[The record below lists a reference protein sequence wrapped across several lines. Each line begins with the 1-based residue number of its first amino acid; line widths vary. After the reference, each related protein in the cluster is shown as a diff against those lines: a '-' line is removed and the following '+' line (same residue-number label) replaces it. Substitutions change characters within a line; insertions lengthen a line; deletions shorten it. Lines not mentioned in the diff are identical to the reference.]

1 MFSQLSGDLLQ
12 LAFVGLQLFLLREIV
27 KSFNVQKIIQE
38 KHRTPVKSFLLNDV
52 NLSKQSSEEPLVLS
66 PSNFVR
72 PVLVYSFLGWQ

>member
-12 LAFVGLQLFLLREIV
+12 FALVGLQLFLLREIV
-27 KSFNVQKIIQE
+27 KSFNVQKIIPE

-72 PVLVYSFLGWQ
+72 PVLVYSF